1 MTYAELVTLTRNWC
15 NRDEEVVSDDII
27 KDSLKYAADKAYRKL
42 RIPPLENVAE
52 YEKALLEDAST
63 TSTSTRLS
71 RTEIKIPF
79 DLIEI
84 IQIKEIDAAG
94 LPTRVWNEKLD
105 VRTFNDPSAEKY
117 TANNYFTRERNV
129 LYLSPAFGEN
139 TNSNAGNAIEM
150 LYYRRLPA
158 LDAKYA
164 VTVLNYKAGFLTTSS
179 GTTALYFVNGNTTDT
194 YTTLA
199 DAQTADTGKVTALV
213 NGSPSSTTTIPLD
226 GHSGTIVNGMQISG
240 TGITGIPTVS
250 NASNQSS
257 ITISA
262 AQTFADNTTLT
273 FSNTNTANYIGTE
286 TPQWLRDENE
296 RILLY
301 GALVEIFAYVGDDE
315 QAAKYKLMFDLEIQE
330 LNDEDAKRNSSGGN
344 VQVNFNG
351 RGLI

>member
-1 MTYAELVTLTRNWC
+1 MTYAQLVSLVRSWC
-15 NRDEEVVSDDII
+15 NRDEEVVSDDQI

-42 RIPPLENVAE
+42 RVPPLENVAE
-52 YEKALLEDAST
+52 YEKSLLEAAST

-71 RTEIKIPF
+71 RTELKIPF

-164 VTVLNYKAGFLTTSS
+164 VTVLNYKAGFLTTSG
-179 GTTALYFVNGNTTDT
+179 GTTALHFVNGNTTNAYLT
-194 YTTLA
+194 STEATAAA
-199 DAQTADTGKVTALV
+199 DGAG
-213 NGSPSSTTTIPLD
+213 
-226 GHSGTIVNGMQISG
+226 
-240 TGITGIPTVS
+240 
-250 NASNQSS
+250 
-257 ITISA
+257 
-262 AQTFADNTTLT
+262 
-273 FSNTNTANYIGTE
+273 TNTANYIGTE
-286 TPQWLRDENE
+286 VPNWLRDENE
-296 RILLY
+296 KILLY
-301 GALVEIFAYVGDDE
+301 GALVEIFAFVGDDE
-315 QAAKYKLMFDLEIQE
+315 QAAKYKIMFDGEIQE
-330 LNDEDAKRNSSGGN
+330 LNDEDAKRNASGGN
-344 VQVNFNG
+344 VQINFNG

>member
-1 MTYAELVTLTRNWC
+1 MTYAELTALARSWC
-15 NRDEEVVSDDII
+15 NRDEEVVSDSII
-27 KDSLKYAADKAYRKL
+27 QDSLKYAADKAYRKL
-42 RIPPLENVAE
+42 RVPPLENVAE
-52 YEKALLEDAST
+52 YEKTLLEAAST

-84 IQIKEIDAAG
+84 IQIKEVDAAG

-117 TANNYFTRERNV
+117 TANNYFTRERNL

-158 LDAKYA
+158 LNAKYA
-164 VTVLNYKAGFLTTSS
+164 VTVLNYKAGFLTTS
-179 GTTALYFVNGNTTDT
+179 GGNTALYFVNGNTTDAYAT
-194 YTTLA
+194 ATEATA
-199 DAQTADTGKVTALV
+199 ADTL
-213 NGSPSSTTTIPLD
+213 
-226 GHSGTIVNGMQISG
+226 
-240 TGITGIPTVS
+240 
-250 NASNQSS
+250 
-257 ITISA
+257 SA
-262 AQTFADNTTLT
+262 G
-273 FSNTNTANYIGTE
+273 TNTANYIGTE
-286 TPQWLRDENE
+286 TPHWLRDENE

-315 QAAKYKLMFDLEIQE
+315 QVAKYKVMFDSEIQE

>member
-1 MTYAELVTLTRNWC
+1 MTYAELTALVRNWC
-15 NRDEEVVSDDII
+15 NRDEEVVSDSII
-27 KDSLKYAADKAYRKL
+27 QDSLKYAADKAYRKL
-42 RIPPLENVAE
+42 RVPPLENVAE
-52 YEKALLEDAST
+52 YEKTLLEAAST

-71 RTEIKIPF
+71 RTELKIPF

-84 IQIKEIDAAG
+84 IQIKEVDAAG

-105 VRTFNDPSAEKY
+105 VRTFNDPTAEKY

-129 LYLSPAFGEN
+129 LYVSPAFGEN
-139 TNSNAGNAIEM
+139 TSSNAGNAIEM

-164 VTVLNYKAGFLTTSS
+164 VTVLNYAAGFLTTSG
-179 GTTALYFVNGNTTDT
+179 GTTALYFVNGNTTT
-194 YTTLA
+194 AYATSTEA
-199 DAQTADTGKVTALV
+199 TAADTL
-213 NGSPSSTTTIPLD
+213 
-226 GHSGTIVNGMQISG
+226 
-240 TGITGIPTVS
+240 
-250 NASNQSS
+250 
-257 ITISA
+257 SA
-262 AQTFADNTTLT
+262 G
-273 FSNTNTANYIGTE
+273 TNTANYIGTD
-286 TPQWLRDENE
+286 TPHWLRDENE

-315 QAAKYKLMFDLEIQE
+315 QVAKYKIMFDNEIQE